1 MALLMEDREM
11 KREPMFS
18 ADQIVTSTDVVRHWR
33 NLVEPKLDEHPF
45 VMVFNSNRP
54 RATVMAYDHFTSLWQ
69 KAQEASEL
77 KLQLELLARLIHQQL
92 SNKPL
97 KTLAE
102 VVEDLGITP
111 EELEAAGDVDIETD

>member
-1 MALLMEDREM
+1 MALLLEDREM
-11 KREPMFS
+11 KREPVFS
-18 ADQIVTSTDVVRHWR
+18 NDQIVTSTDVVRRWR
-33 NLVEPKLDEHPF
+33 DQVEPKLNKHPY

-54 RATVMAYDHFTSLWQ
+54 RATVMRYEHFESLWR

-77 KLQLELLARLIHQQL
+77 ELQLELLARLIYQQQ

-102 VVEDLGITP
+102 VVEDLGITQ
-111 EELEAAGDVDIETD
+111 EDLEAVGDVEIETD